1 MGGFFSHI
9 FHVVGW
15 CDSLYYLF
23 PFFFINLHVF
33 ARILLSLLI
42 PMATVTF
49 TFTTFSLPFL
59 LLKIARCV
67 SRRMF
72 VCEKQ
77 QQDERRRKKMHI
89 AFPFGI
95 QHSSSKQMLAIFFFR
110 SFASYQLNWQRQA
123 VCLFHPLCFDVPPP
137 PSLLC
142 LALCVAILPLPLSF
156 GACACFGRD
165 CMSSLNQHNIKLES
179 TFSIHF
185 FPYMSRLMFMD
196 TYTIILRV
204 PFFHDF
210 LVHSE
215 FFFSRINIFH
225 LSSISMNEPNY
236 VNNFLFIY
244 NNYNGLCWGFVFG
257 FFLQN
262 PAENASYSFCQ
273 CYCVLRSIWVS
284 VFFDD
289 S

>member
-1 MGGFFSHI
+1 MMR
-9 FHVVGW
+9 
-15 CDSLYYLF
+15 LT
-23 PFFFINLHVF
+23 
-33 ARILLSLLI
+33 LLSLPILFHKSTCI
-42 PMATVTF
+42 RSYF
-49 TFTTFSLPFL
+49 TFAPNSNGYSHFYFYYVQFAISSPKNCTL
-59 LLKIARCV
+59 CV
-67 SRRMF
+67 KKN
-72 VCEKQ
+72 VCLRETAT
-77 QQDERRRKKMHI
+77 RRKKKKKNAHSI
-89 AFPFGI
+89 SFWNTAFI
-95 QHSSSKQMLAIFFFR
+95 VETNACNFFFR

-204 PFFHDF
+204 AFFHDF

-244 NNYNGLCWGFVFG
+244 NNYNGLCRGFVFG